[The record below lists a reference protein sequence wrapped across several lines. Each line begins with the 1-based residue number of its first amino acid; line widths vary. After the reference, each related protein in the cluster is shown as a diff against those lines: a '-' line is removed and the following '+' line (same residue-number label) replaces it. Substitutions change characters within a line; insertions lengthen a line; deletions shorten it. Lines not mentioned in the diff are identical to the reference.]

1 MALFGDL
8 MSTDGESSG
17 EESDDLR
24 TRLHAMEAK
33 LKRMGAQRAGH
44 NDTAR
49 AHADQRNTI
58 QEQYKELR
66 DRIKEKLAEQK
77 EIRAEAKI
85 HQTRRDAI
93 QEQLRGLFS
102 RSKGA
107 RDKGKAKSVVVQLS
121 EKRAEMD
128 NLERRLETDSSVT
141 IAKEKQI
148 FKQLKSLREEVIALE
163 PMVSE
168 EVRVKIDL
176 DDLDGSIEKLR
187 AEADMEHEAMVGFHA
202 KADELWTDIEPL
214 FSDRDF
220 LKAEGDRLHSQF
232 VASREAADEVHQAM
246 QGLIEMVTEIR
257 DELKQERAER
267 QAWIDDHNRE
277 IEESSRKPTED
288 EELADSLI
296 SQLLAE
302 GSLSLGAGGVA
313 ETEPAPPKKKRRK
326 RAAAARRGGPRRR
339 SKD

>member
-1 MALFGDL
+1 M
-8 MSTDGESSG
+8 
-17 EESDDLR
+17 
-24 TRLHAMEAK
+24 
-33 LKRMGAQRAGH
+33 KRMRDQRTGH
-44 NDTAR
+44 NDSAR
-49 AHADQRNTI
+49 AYADQRNTI

-77 EIRAEAKI
+77 EIRTQAKM
-85 HQTRRDAI
+85 HQARRDAI
-93 QEQLRGLFS
+93 QEQLRSLFS
-102 RSKGA
+102 RAKGA

-128 NLERRLETDSSVT
+128 NLERRLETDSTVT

-148 FKQLKSLREEVIALE
+148 FKQLKSLRTEVQALE

-187 AEADMEHEAMVGFHA
+187 AEADMEHEAMVKFHTQ
-202 KADELWTDIEPL
+202 ADELWTEIEPL

-220 LKAEGDRLHSQF
+220 LKAEGDRLHNQF

-246 QGLIEMVTEIR
+246 QGLIEKVTEIR
-257 DELKQERAER
+257 DELKQEHKER

-277 IEESSRKPTED
+277 VEESARNPTED

-302 GSLSLGAGGVA
+302 GSLSLGAGGA
-313 ETEPAPPKKKRRK
+313 ADTERPPPRKKRAK
-326 RAAAARRGGPRRR
+326 RAAAARRGVPRRR
-339 SKD
+339 SQD

>member
-1 MALFGDL
+1 
-8 MSTDGESSG
+8 MSAETESSG
-17 EESDDLR
+17 EEGDDLR
-24 TRLHAMEAK
+24 TRLHAMESK
-33 LKRMGAQRAGH
+33 LKRMADQRAGH
-44 NDTAR
+44 NESAR

-77 EIRAEAKI
+77 EIRTEAKK
-85 HQTRRDAI
+85 HQSRRDAI

-102 RSKGA
+102 RAKGA
-107 RDKGKAKSVVVQLS
+107 RDKGKGKSVVVQLS

-128 NLERRLETDSSVT
+128 NLERRLETDSTVT

-163 PMVSE
+163 PMVAE

-187 AEADMEHEAMVGFHA
+187 AEADMEHEAMVKFHTQ
-202 KADELWTDIEPL
+202 ADELWTEIEPL
-214 FSDRDF
+214 FADRDF

-232 VASREAADEVHQAM
+232 VVCREAADEVHQAM
-246 QGLIEMVTEIR
+246 QGLIDKVTEIR

-277 IEESSRKPTED
+277 VEDSARKPSED
-288 EELADSLI
+288 EELADSLFN
-296 SQLLAE
+296 QLLAE
-302 GSLSLGAGGVA
+302 GSLSLGASGA
-313 ETEPAPPKKKRRK
+313 EETDSPPPPKKKRGK
-326 RAAAARRGGPRRR
+326 RVSAARRGGPRSR
-339 SKD
+339 SQD

>member
-1 MALFGDL
+1 
-8 MSTDGESSG
+8 MSADTESSG
-17 EESDDLR
+17 EESDDLH
-24 TRLHAMEAK
+24 TRLHAMESK
-33 LKRMGAQRAGH
+33 LKRMADQRAGN
-44 NDTAR
+44 NDNAR

-77 EIRAEAKI
+77 EIRAEAKT
-85 HQTRRDAI
+85 HQARRDAI

-107 RDKGKAKSVVVQLS
+107 RDKGKGQSVVVQLS

-128 NLERRLETDSSVT
+128 NLERRLETDSTVT

-187 AEADMEHEAMVGFHA
+187 AEADMEHEAMVKFHTQ
-202 KADELWTDIEPL
+202 ADELWTEIEPL
-214 FSDRDF
+214 FADRDF
-220 LKAEGDRLHSQF
+220 LKAEGDRLHSLF

-246 QGLIEMVTEIR
+246 QGLIEKVTEIR

-302 GSLSLGAGGVA
+302 GSLSLGAGGAA
-313 ETEPAPPKKKRRK
+313 ETERTSPKKKRGK
-326 RAAAARRGGPRRR
+326 RAATPRRGGPRRR
-339 SKD
+339 SQD

>member
-1 MALFGDL
+1 MPAD
-8 MSTDGESSG
+8 TDSNDV
-17 EESDDLR
+17 ESDDLR

-33 LKRMGAQRAGH
+33 LGRMRDQRSGH

-49 AHADQRNTI
+49 AHAEQRNTI
-58 QEQYKELR
+58 QEQYGELR
-66 DRIKEKLAEQK
+66 DRIKERLEEQK
-77 EIRAEAKI
+77 EIRVEAKK

-93 QEQLRGLFS
+93 QEQLRSLFS
-102 RSKGA
+102 HSKGA
-107 RDKGKAKSVVVQLS
+107 RRGNKEKSVIVQLS

-148 FKQLKSLREEVIALE
+148 FKQLKSLRNEVIALE
-163 PMVSE
+163 PMVAE

-187 AEADMEHEAMVGFHA
+187 AEADTEHEAMVALHA
-202 KADELWTDIEPL
+202 KADELWTEIEPL
-214 FSDRDF
+214 FADRDF

-246 QGLIEMVTEIR
+246 QGLIEKVTEIR
-257 DELKQERAER
+257 DELKQEQAER
-267 QAWIDDHNRE
+267 QRWIDDHNRE
-277 IEESSRKPTED
+277 VEDSARNPTED

-296 SQLLAE
+296 GQLLSE
-302 GSLSLGAGGVA
+302 GSLSLGGGGVA
-313 ETEPAPPKKKRRK
+313 EAERIAPEKKRAK
-326 RAAAARRGGPRRR
+326 RASPARRGRRGR
-339 SKD
+339 SQD

>member
-1 MALFGDL
+1 
-8 MSTDGESSG
+8 MSADGESSG

-93 QEQLRGLFS
+93 QEQLRSLFS
-102 RSKGA
+102 RAKGA

-128 NLERRLETDSSVT
+128 NLERRL
-141 IAKEKQI
+141 
-148 FKQLKSLREEVIALE
+148 
-163 PMVSE
+163 
-168 EVRVKIDL
+168 
-176 DDLDGSIEKLR
+176 
-187 AEADMEHEAMVGFHA
+187 
-202 KADELWTDIEPL
+202 
-214 FSDRDF
+214 
-220 LKAEGDRLHSQF
+220 
-232 VASREAADEVHQAM
+232 
-246 QGLIEMVTEIR
+246 
-257 DELKQERAER
+257 
-267 QAWIDDHNRE
+267 
-277 IEESSRKPTED
+277 
-288 EELADSLI
+288 
-296 SQLLAE
+296 
-302 GSLSLGAGGVA
+302 
-313 ETEPAPPKKKRRK
+313 
-326 RAAAARRGGPRRR
+326 
-339 SKD
+339 

>member
-1 MALFGDL
+1 
-8 MSTDGESSG
+8 MSADSDSLG
-17 EESDDLR
+17 EEGDDLR

-33 LKRMGAQRAGH
+33 LKRMRDQRAGH
-44 NDTAR
+44 NDSAR
-49 AHADQRNTI
+49 AYADQRNTI

-77 EIRAEAKI
+77 EIRTQAKM
-85 HQTRRDAI
+85 HQARRDAI
-93 QEQLRGLFS
+93 QEQLRSLFS
-102 RSKGA
+102 RAKGA

-128 NLERRLETDSSVT
+128 NLERRLETDSTVT

-148 FKQLKSLREEVIALE
+148 FKQLKSLRTEVQALE

-187 AEADMEHEAMVGFHA
+187 AEADMEHEAMVKFHTQ
-202 KADELWTDIEPL
+202 ADELWTEIEPL

-220 LKAEGDRLHSQF
+220 LKAEGDRLHNQF

-246 QGLIEMVTEIR
+246 QGLIEKVTEIR
-257 DELKQERAER
+257 DELKQEHKER

-277 IEESSRKPTED
+277 VEESARNPTED

-313 ETEPAPPKKKRRK
+313 DTERLPPRKKRAKGAK
-326 RAAAARRGGPRRR
+326 RAAARRGVPRRR
-339 SKD
+339 SQD